1 MTNGDLTPGDNIVD
15 EAADVERRLA
25 NIRELIVVAETKEA
39 AKDTNGSK
47 DSQVIQED
55 KVVVANVAGV
65 VGNGLNEVFMFF
77 FCFWGTWIILFLG
90 YVVQSLKES
99 LHYCDGW
106 RN

>member
-77 FCFWGTWIILFLG
+77 FVFGVRGLFCFWGTWC
-90 YVVQSLKES
+90 KA
-99 LHYCDGW
+99 
-106 RN
+106 

>member
-77 FCFWGTWIILFLG
+77 LFLG
-90 YVVQSLKES
+90 YVDYFVFGVRGAKLKGIFA
-99 LHYCDGW
+99 LL
-106 RN
+106 